1 MVSFFYGLTTWQGVF
16 VKEIGFLEKKKRKQ
30 KKGRKEGKKERRK
43 ERRKEKKEGKKERKK
58 TYHPRATSY
67 RLNMVF
73 RLLVGLEEDIVCIL
87 DGASLPVRVCIH
99 ANEITSLD
107 DLVIGRVGPRI
118 IRVYMT
124 DFGLDSQRSHHTSH
138 IINLLSKCTRYSIS
152 AIEILAADG
161 NGQNPISAMSVN
173 CRF

>member
-1 MVSFFYGLTTWQGVF
+1 MTTWQGVF
-16 VKEIGFLEKKKRKQ
+16 VKEIELKKKK
-30 KKGRKEGKKERRK
+30 
-43 ERRKEKKEGKKERKK
+43 KEKKEGKKEGKKKRRKEKKERRKEGEK

-87 DGASLPVRVCIH
+87 NGASLPVRVCVH
-99 ANEITSLD
+99 ADEITSLD

-124 DFGLDSQRSHHTSH
+124 DFSLDSQRSHHTSH
-138 IINLLSKCTRYSIS
+138 IINLLRKCTRSGIAS
-152 AIEILAADG
+152 IEILAADG

>member
-1 MVSFFYGLTTWQGVF
+1 MCSRFA
-16 VKEIGFLEKKKRKQ
+16 KEIGFPERKRKKERN
-30 KKGRKEGKKERRK
+30 KKGKKEGR
-43 ERRKEKKEGKKERKK
+43 KERKK

-99 ANEITSLD
+99 TNEITSLD

-124 DFGLDSQRSHHTSH
+124 DFSLNSQRSHHTSH
-138 IINLLSKCTRYSIS
+138 IINLLRKCTRYSIS
-152 AIEILAADG
+152 AIEILAANG
-161 NGQNPISAMSVN
+161 NGQNPIYAIGVD